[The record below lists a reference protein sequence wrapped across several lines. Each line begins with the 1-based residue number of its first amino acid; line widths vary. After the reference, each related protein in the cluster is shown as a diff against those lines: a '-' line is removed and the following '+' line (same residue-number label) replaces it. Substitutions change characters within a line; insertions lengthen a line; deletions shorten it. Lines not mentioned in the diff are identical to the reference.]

1 MTIRIKTILAA
12 AAAVAALGAP
22 AAMAQADLTAYSY
35 VYYADAAKTQ
45 VLGEVSDRGCGGR
58 GDNVHVLRAFIPT
71 PYYDATPIYICT
83 SNGPMDPGGW

>member
-12 AAAVAALGAP
+12 AAAVAVLGAP
-22 AAMAQADLTAYSY
+22 VAMAQADLTAYSY

-45 VLGEVSDRGCGGR
+45 VLGEVYDRGCGGR
-58 GDNVHVLRAFIPT
+58 GNNVYVLRANIPS

-83 SNGPMDPGGW
+83 AGGPMPLED